1 VSALDALRVP
11 GSVSFGGTDLGL
23 IRDVQLLRTASQT
36 PIEAEEFGIEIVDE
50 LFVGAVY
57 RVGLALRG
65 FLSTS
70 IAAVFPNV
78 SAGFVQFPG
87 AKKAGWFRSQD
98 AAALVFTPKDSNYP
112 GFTFAMAIPRA
123 AEEVEVSMAART
135 EHLILCEFLAIREG
149 AAPTGSVSWGL

>member
-65 FLSTS
+65 FLLYSQ
-70 IAAVFPNV
+70 
-78 SAGFVQFPG
+78 GFQLSRLHVCNG
-87 AKKAGWFRSQD
+87 D
-98 AAALVFTPKDSNYP
+98 T
-112 GFTFAMAIPRA
+112 
-123 AEEVEVSMAART
+123 AR
-135 EHLILCEFLAIREG
+135 G
-149 AAPTGSVSWGL
+149 